1 MDEPLVSMAMAVRLA
16 GRVVRR
22 VLVLVMRI
30 MHMSVGV
37 LHLLMNVFVLMA
49 LGEMEPHAS
58 RHACG
63 TEHECACRSLA
74 QPDQRD
80 AGADKRSE

>member
-1 MDEPLVSMAMAVRLA
+1 MAMAVRLA

-63 TEHECACRSLA
+63 TEHERARRSLA
-74 QPDQRD
+74 QPEQRYG
-80 AGADKRSE
+80 GADKRGE